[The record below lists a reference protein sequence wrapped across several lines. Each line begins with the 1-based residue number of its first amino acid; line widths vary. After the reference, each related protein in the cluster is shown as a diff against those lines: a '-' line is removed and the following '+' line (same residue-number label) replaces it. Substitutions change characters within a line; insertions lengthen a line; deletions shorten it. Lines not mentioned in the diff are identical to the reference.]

1 MTAESGKGRE
11 LKRRE
16 NDGQSQGEAMGVADW
31 RKEWGEDCGRWFEAL
46 MAAMTRG
53 LLGLG
58 LGDAGVEYI
67 LRAHLGT

>member
-31 RKEWGEDCGRWFEAL
+31 RKEWGRIVAD
-46 MAAMTRG
+46 G
-53 LLGLG
+53 LKL
-58 LGDAGVEYI
+58 
-67 LRAHLGT
+67 

>member
-1 MTAESGKGRE
+1 
-11 LKRRE
+11 
-16 NDGQSQGEAMGVADW
+16 MGVADW

-46 MAAMTRG
+46 MVAMTRG